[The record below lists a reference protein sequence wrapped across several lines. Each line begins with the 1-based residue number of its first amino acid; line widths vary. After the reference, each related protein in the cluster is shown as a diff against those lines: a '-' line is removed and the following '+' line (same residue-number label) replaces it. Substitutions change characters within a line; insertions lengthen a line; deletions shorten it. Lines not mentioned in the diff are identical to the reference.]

1 MKNKRFTAVL
11 ALILILSSSVSMEA
25 RRRRT
30 PRRQNRSELG
40 YLMKIFTNNQI
51 LTAAGI
57 SQSKANRIVQM
68 INKIQPQISAIKEKI
83 KAEYKSYH
91 QALKANPVD
100 GDRAMGAARRIHN
113 MRWEI
118 KEMALATRI
127 KILSLFNS
135 AEREKLDNA
144 IKNNRRS
151 RRNR

>member
-1 MKNKRFTAVL
+1 MKNKRFTAIL
-11 ALILILSSSVSMEA
+11 ALVLLLSASVIAEA
-25 RRRRT
+25 RGRR
-30 PRRQNRSELG
+30 PGRRQSRSELG

-51 LTAAGI
+51 LTEAGI
-57 SQSKANRIVQM
+57 SQSKANRIVEM
-68 INKIQPQISAIKEKI
+68 IKKAEPQIAAIKEKI